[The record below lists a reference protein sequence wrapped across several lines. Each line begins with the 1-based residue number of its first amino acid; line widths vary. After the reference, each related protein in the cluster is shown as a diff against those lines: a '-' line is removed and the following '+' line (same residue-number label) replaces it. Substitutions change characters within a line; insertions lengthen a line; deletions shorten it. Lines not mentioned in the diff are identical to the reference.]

1 MGLVTIAAGDIAE
14 YHGNGVPTTARLF
27 ANQTFTDSTGVL
39 VAQGSPRKPEFYQT
53 FAVSMV
59 GTTVRIASGDAFST
73 VDSSNA
79 LARYTL
85 VLYDANNRALMTVF
99 TQLRIPATPSSTTWE
114 ALRQYSASRVFTGQR
129 AVTLEDQLAGKQN
142 ADDNLTQ
149 LAAIDAL
156 TKDVIVS
163 DGAGWVGKTFTQ
175 LKTLMAFVKG
185 DIGLGNVDNTS
196 DVNKPVS
203 TAQAAADSAAIAVA
217 EAYSTQRSN
226 HTGTQTASTV
236 SDFNAAALLAAP
248 AETATTIGALVNAAT
263 NKSIP
268 VDADLFGG
276 ADSAASNVLK
286 KFTWANIK
294 AALLTYFNTKY
305 SIRLAQKVIVA
316 DELASTTDATWED
329 GQSMTLGAGQLANV
343 GDTASGEFEGAYI
356 YSGGAPTVEI
366 RLMVGAVPFLVP
378 TAVGLSAD
386 RSWKI
391 SFRLV
396 RATASLVRYWLEYR
410 DSNNAVKSS
419 YGGYSLSPN
428 LGNAQVIKMQLKTD
442 SFADGYPTSTACY
455 MDFTPGA

>member
-1 MGLVTIAAGDIAE
+1 MSLITVATADIQE
-14 YHGNGVPTTARLF
+14 WRGSQTPTTLRFF
-27 ANQTFTDSTGVL
+27 ANKQFTDSSGVI
-39 VAQGSPRKPEFYQT
+39 VAAGSVRNPAFYQS
-53 FAVSMV
+53 FAVSLV
-59 GTTVRIASGDAFST
+59 GTAVRVAEGDLYST
-73 VDSSNA
+73 VDSSDP
-79 LARYTL
+79 LVRYTG
-85 VLYDANNRALMTVF
+85 VLYDANNRALRTVF
-99 TQLRIPATPSSTTWE
+99 TNLRVPVTTPTTFE
-114 ALRQYSASRVFTGQR
+114 ALRQYSASRVLTGQR

-142 ADDNLTQ
+142 QDDNLDQ

-163 DGAGWVGKTFTQ
+163 DGAGWIGRTYSQ
-175 LKTLMAFVKG
+175 LKTLMNFVKG
-185 DIGLGNVDNTS
+185 DVGLGNVDNTS

-217 EAYSTQRSN
+217 EAHSVQRSN
-226 HTGTQTASTV
+226 HTGTQTASTI
-236 SDFNAAALLAAP
+236 SDFNSAALTAAP
-248 AETATTIGALVNAAT
+248 AETATSIGALINAAT
-263 NKSIP
+263 NKSTP

-276 ADSAASNVLK
+276 ADSGDSNVLK